1 MISNEDARSFSSAR
15 TMALPSGWFGKLM
28 AIMASAMLVVV
39 GLMFSVL
46 ALAVLLVGGTLLF
59 VYLKWKTRHLRRVL
73 DAQMQPAR
81 APEQQS
87 SGRVIE
93 GEIIGDAEYDA
104 NSHAPAR
111 NPLLNEVP
119 ASREQQPESATDR

>member
-28 AIMASAMLVVV
+28 AIMASATLVVV

>member
-15 TMALPSGWFGKLM
+15 TMALPSGWFGKLL
-28 AIMASAMLVVV
+28 AIMASATLVVV

-59 VYLKWKTRHLRRVL
+59 AYLRWKTRHLRRVL

-111 NPLLNEVP
+111 NPLLNDVP

>member
-28 AIMASAMLVVV
+28 AIMASATLVVV

-46 ALAVLLVGGTLLF
+46 ALAVLLVGGSLLF

-73 DAQMQPAR
+73 DAQMQLAR

-111 NPLLNEVP
+111 NPLLNDVP

>member
-1 MISNEDARSFSSAR
+1 
-15 TMALPSGWFGKLM
+15 M
-28 AIMASAMLVVV
+28 AIMASATLVVV

>member
-28 AIMASAMLVVV
+28 AIMASATLVVV

-59 VYLKWKTRHLRRVL
+59 AYLRWKTRHLRRVL

-111 NPLLNEVP
+111 NPLLNDVP

>member
-15 TMALPSGWFGKLM
+15 TMALPSGWFGKLL
-28 AIMASAMLVVV
+28 AIMASATLVVV

-59 VYLKWKTRHLRRVL
+59 AYLKWKTRHLRRVL

-111 NPLLNEVP
+111 NPLLNDVP

>member
-28 AIMASAMLVVV
+28 AIMASATLVVV

-59 VYLKWKTRHLRRVL
+59 AYLKWKTRHLRRVL

>member
-1 MISNEDARSFSSAR
+1 MTRNEDARGFPGAR
-15 TMALPSGWFGKLM
+15 TMAIPSGWFGKLL
-28 AIMASAMLVVV
+28 AIMASATLVVV

-59 VYLKWKTRHLRRVL
+59 AYLKWKTRHLPRVL
-73 DAQMQPAR
+73 DAQVDPAR

-87 SGRVIE
+87 GGRVIE
-93 GEIIGDAEYDA
+93 GEVIGDAEYDA

-111 NPLLNEVP
+111 NPLLHDVP
-119 ASREQQPESATDR
+119 ASREQHPETATDR

>member
-28 AIMASAMLVVV
+28 AIMASATLVVV

-46 ALAVLLVGGTLLF
+46 ALAVLLVGGSLLF

-73 DAQMQPAR
+73 DAQMQLAR